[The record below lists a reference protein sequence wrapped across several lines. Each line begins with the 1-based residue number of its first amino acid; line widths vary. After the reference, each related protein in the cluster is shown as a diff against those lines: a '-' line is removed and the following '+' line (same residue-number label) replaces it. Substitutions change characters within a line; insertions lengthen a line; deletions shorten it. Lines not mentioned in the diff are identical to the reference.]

1 MSMFG
6 KVDAKVH
13 EAVVQ
18 ERDTAL
24 ASIEQLTGE
33 KTELT
38 GQLTTLTTERD
49 QARTELATA
58 QNELTEAQNTIESL
72 NTQVADLTTKLA
84 NRPGADATSVKPATE
99 SIETEETPSVAAD
112 PVTEFAAEKF

>member
-24 ASIEQLTGE
+24 ASIETLNGE
-33 KTELT
+33 KETLT
-38 GQLTTLTTERD
+38 GQVTTLTTERD
-49 QARTELATA
+49 DARTELATA
-58 QNELTEAQNTIESL
+58 QNALTEAQNTIESL
-72 NTQVADLTTKLA
+72 NTQVAELTTKLA
-84 NRPGADATSVKPATE
+84 NRPGAAATE
-99 SIETEETPSVAAD
+99 VEPKTETIETSDDPKVVVD
-112 PVTEFAAEKF
+112 PVVEFAQEKM

>member
-1 MSMFG
+1 MFG
-6 KVDAKVH
+6 KIDQKVH

-38 GQLTTLTTERD
+38 GQLTTITTERD
-49 QARTELATA
+49 QARTELETA

-84 NRPGADATSVKPATE
+84 NRPGAAATE
-99 SIETEETPSVAAD
+99 VQPKTETIETKEKFKVVVD
-112 PVTEFAAEKF
+112 PVMDYAKENE

>member
-38 GQLTTLTTERD
+38 RQLTTLTTERD
-49 QARTELATA
+49 QARTELETA
-58 QNELTEAQNTIESL
+58 QSELAEAQNTIESL
-72 NTQVADLTTKLA
+72 NTQVAELTTKLA
-84 NRPGADATSVKPATE
+84 NRPGAAATE
-99 SIETEETPSVAAD
+99 VEPKTETIETSDEPKVVVD
-112 PVTEFAAEKF
+112 PVVEFAQEKM